1 MRKKYVRVVVMVS
14 ILLFAASL
22 SFHPKAEANPR
33 ENVIVDT
40 KYYKDIKELKYPQ
53 VRIVG
58 NPSFERKINN
68 DFTNYIKKSY
78 KAYKDNLEAAKKYG
92 YEPQYQSDFDVKY
105 NKNNKLSILT
115 SDYIFTGGAH
125 GNTVVQS
132 FNYDLLKKKRVK
144 LDDILTNQQKFAKV
158 TDYVY
163 QYAKARPNIFYP
175 DLKKEDV
182 KINKN
187 TAFFFTDDG
196 IALVF
201 QQYDIAPYVSGNQV
215 IVIPSSVY
223 K

>member
-1 MRKKYVRVVVMVS
+1 MRKKYVRVIVMVS

-22 SFHPKAEANPR
+22 SFHPKAEAHPR

-132 FNYDLLKKKRVK
+132 FNYDLLKKNRVK

>member
-1 MRKKYVRVVVMVS
+1 
-14 ILLFAASL
+14 L
-22 SFHPKAEANPR
+22 SE
-33 ENVIVDT
+33 
-40 KYYKDIKELKYPQ
+40 
-53 VRIVG
+53 
-58 NPSFERKINN
+58 INN

-163 QYAKARPNIFYP
+163 QYAKSRPNIFYP